1 MPIIWF
7 IKKAFWCL
15 FKAFLDFAY
24 SIQICSVQ
32 KVGYWVVELWRYL
45 LNYSFNWQFR
55 PTFGQNWQFRPTF
68 GQNWQFRPTFGQNF
82 PRENSVVRPSCRSQ
96 WQQCKEWGKTLLLT
110 SWLSRNKIKWLL
122 HYDCPTFVFWY
133 L

>member
-45 LNYSFNWQFR
+45 LNYRVFHSGVDYFEVKYLANPLPDLFQ
-55 PTFGQNWQFRPTF
+55 
-68 GQNWQFRPTFGQNF
+68 
-82 PRENSVVRPSCRSQ
+82 
-96 WQQCKEWGKTLLLT
+96 
-110 SWLSRNKIKWLL
+110 IL
-122 HYDCPTFVFWY
+122 HGEPGDMYN
-133 L
+133 